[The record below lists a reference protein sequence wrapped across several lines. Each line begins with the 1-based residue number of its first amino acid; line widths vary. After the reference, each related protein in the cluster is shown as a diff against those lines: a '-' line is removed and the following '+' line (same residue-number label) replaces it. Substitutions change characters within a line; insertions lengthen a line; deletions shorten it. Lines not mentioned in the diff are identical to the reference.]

1 MLMNNSIPTP
11 ANTRPGQLL
20 DSMREAATRRFG
32 SLGGW
37 ARAAGLPKET
47 LSRLRSQPSCD
58 LRTLVALA
66 TAAGFVIQVAP
77 ANHAGDK
84 AFPQTLTRELESQLL
99 DLAASGNT
107 DTTHWQQQS
116 SSFFMGGLAVLLAS
130 ARGFERER
138 YLRLADALHPGISS
152 PEVFG
157 QWLQATPLRAARFL
171 PMARKRRGLA

>member
-1 MLMNNSIPTP
+1 MNKSTP
-11 ANTRPGQLL
+11 DSANTRPGQLL
-20 DSMREAATRRFG
+20 DSMRDAATRKFG

-37 ARAAGLPKET
+37 ARTAGLPKET
-47 LSRLRSQPSCD
+47 LSRLRSQHSCD

-66 TAAGFVIQVAP
+66 TAAGFIVQVAP
-77 ANHAGDK
+77 AGKSGDA

-107 DTTHWQQQS
+107 DIERWQQQG
-116 SSFFMGGLAVLLAS
+116 SSFFMGGLAVLLAG

-138 YLRLADALHPGISS
+138 YLRLAESLHPGISA

-157 QWLQATPLRAARFL
+157 QWLRATPLRAARFL
-171 PMARKRRGLA
+171 PMARKRKGLV